1 MSEANK
7 TDKTEKFKF
16 SFANAMKNKGVQ
28 DKLMKEI
35 VNAVKAQPVQMGK
48 SIPNKK

>member
-1 MSEANK
+1 MSETKK
-7 TDKTEKFKF
+7 TDQFKF

-35 VNAVKAQPVQMGK
+35 VNAVKAQPVQISK
-48 SIPNKK
+48 SLPNKK

>member
-1 MSEANK
+1 MSEQSNK
-7 TDKTEKFKF
+7 TDKFKF

-35 VNAVKAQPVQMGK
+35 VNAVKAQPVQISK
-48 SIPNKK
+48 AIPNKK